1 MHAVVA
7 LAVAA
12 VTASHHDGLLDVI
25 RGSDLVTVSW
35 SVFSGHD
42 KSLLWGNTDNPEH
55 DAGKLRVTL
64 HHNLLSGLNQRAPR
78 VRHGKVHVYNNAYV
92 EARAGAGRIS

>member
-12 VTASHHDGLLDVI
+12 VTASHHDGLLDVV

-35 SVFSGHD
+35 SVFS
-42 KSLLWGNTDNPEH
+42 EH
-55 DAGKLRVTL
+55 DAGQLRVTL